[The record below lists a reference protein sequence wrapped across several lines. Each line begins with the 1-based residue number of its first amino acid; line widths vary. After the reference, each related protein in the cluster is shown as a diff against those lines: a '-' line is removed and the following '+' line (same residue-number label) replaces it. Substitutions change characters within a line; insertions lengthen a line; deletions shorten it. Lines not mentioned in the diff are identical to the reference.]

1 MEHLMQCKPMEKTL
15 LAQAEVSE
23 SFRSVLESIDDAV
36 LILDHNKNC
45 LFYNPAAER
54 IFSNWLSPLSS
65 EDWFQSLEF
74 YQADSLS
81 NKTSTCKIP
90 FPINQL
96 SLANLMPD
104 EGEINDLEIFIRNTK
119 AAEGFWFKVTSKPLK
134 AINGCTK
141 NSVLVLRDITKS
153 KQAEEQLFHDAFYD
167 GLTNL
172 PNRNLL
178 LKSLKEEILSYQKQ
192 ESSLFAVLFLDID
205 RFKSINNSLGRF
217 LGDRLLIEISQRL
230 KTCLRSEDLIA
241 RLGGDEF
248 AILLKNIQSLNCATN
263 IAERIYK
270 SLLLPFNLDGQEV
283 FANASVGIAVGDREY
298 ERPEDLLRDA
308 DLAMSYAKRTGRAHY
323 QIFKKSMHADA
334 ITVLQLE
341 NDLRRAI
348 ERQEFQLYYQPI
360 VSIAT
365 KRIKGFEALV
375 RWQHPVRGF
384 LSPLEFITLA
394 EEAGLIGS
402 LGRWVLQKA
411 CQQMRAWQ
419 LQFAH
424 VSDWKMSVNISAK
437 QIIRTDFV
445 EQVQEVLQ
453 ETGLSPFNLKLEIT
467 ESSLMSNTESTIST
481 LLQLKALGIDFSL
494 DDFGTGYS
502 SLSYLHQFP
511 IATLKIDRSFVYSM
525 DTSSEKFGIVRAI
538 ITLARNLGMDVV
550 AEGIETANQLAQLK
564 ILNCQYGQG
573 YFFAK
578 PLDNLATEAL
588 IKIDANEQENHKL
601 ENPQVFLEE
610 QRAKEQLL
618 LNIENLQQ
626 ELDQLKQEKVDLEIM
641 LETAT
646 EHADLVESQLHKEI
660 NDRQEIEIAL
670 HSANQELEKLTI
682 LDSLTQV
689 ANRRRFDDYL
699 LQEWQRLRQEKAPM
713 SMILCDVDYF
723 KSYNDA
729 YGHLIGDHCLQ
740 QIALAIESSLENP
753 AHLVARYGGEEFA
766 LILPNTDAQEAMK
779 VAETIRTQVKSLKIA
794 HHKSLIAE
802 HVTLSLGVFTMIPT
816 PEGSPELLIA
826 IADKALYEAKA
837 QGRDRAI
844 LAFNEKKD

>member
-1 MEHLMQCKPMEKTL
+1 
-15 LAQAEVSE
+15 
-23 SFRSVLESIDDAV
+23 
-36 LILDHNKNC
+36 
-45 LFYNPAAER
+45 
-54 IFSNWLSPLSS
+54 
-65 EDWFQSLEF
+65 
-74 YQADSLS
+74 
-81 NKTSTCKIP
+81 
-90 FPINQL
+90 
-96 SLANLMPD
+96 
-104 EGEINDLEIFIRNTK
+104 
-119 AAEGFWFKVTSKPLK
+119 
-134 AINGCTK
+134 
-141 NSVLVLRDITKS
+141 
-153 KQAEEQLFHDAFYD
+153 
-167 GLTNL
+167 
-172 PNRNLL
+172 
-178 LKSLKEEILSYQKQ
+178 
-192 ESSLFAVLFLDID
+192 
-205 RFKSINNSLGRF
+205 
-217 LGDRLLIEISQRL
+217 
-230 KTCLRSEDLIA
+230 
-241 RLGGDEF
+241 
-248 AILLKNIQSLNCATN
+248 
-263 IAERIYK
+263 
-270 SLLLPFNLDGQEV
+270 
-283 FANASVGIAVGDREY
+283 
-298 ERPEDLLRDA
+298 
-308 DLAMSYAKRTGRAHY
+308 
-323 QIFKKSMHADA
+323 
-334 ITVLQLE
+334 
-341 NDLRRAI
+341 
-348 ERQEFQLYYQPI
+348 
-360 VSIAT
+360 
-365 KRIKGFEALV
+365 
-375 RWQHPVRGF
+375 
-384 LSPLEFITLA
+384 
-394 EEAGLIGS
+394 
-402 LGRWVLQKA
+402 
-411 CQQMRAWQ
+411 
-419 LQFAH
+419 
-424 VSDWKMSVNISAK
+424 
-437 QIIRTDFV
+437 
-445 EQVQEVLQ
+445 
-453 ETGLSPFNLKLEIT
+453 
-467 ESSLMSNTESTIST
+467 
-481 LLQLKALGIDFSL
+481 
-494 DDFGTGYS
+494 
-502 SLSYLHQFP
+502 
-511 IATLKIDRSFVYSM
+511 
-525 DTSSEKFGIVRAI
+525 
-538 ITLARNLGMDVV
+538 MDVV